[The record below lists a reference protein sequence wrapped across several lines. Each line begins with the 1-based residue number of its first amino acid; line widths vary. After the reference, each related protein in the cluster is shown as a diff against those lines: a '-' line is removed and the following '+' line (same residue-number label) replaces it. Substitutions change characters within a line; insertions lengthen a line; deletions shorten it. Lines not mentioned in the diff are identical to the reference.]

1 MHRRSLLGVGVGV
14 GLAAVPVWAAKPAD
28 PFEGD
33 PFRSVQSVQSL

>member
-1 MHRRSLLGVGVGV
+1 MHRRSLLGVGVGVGV

-33 PFRSVQSVQSL
+33 PFQSVQSL